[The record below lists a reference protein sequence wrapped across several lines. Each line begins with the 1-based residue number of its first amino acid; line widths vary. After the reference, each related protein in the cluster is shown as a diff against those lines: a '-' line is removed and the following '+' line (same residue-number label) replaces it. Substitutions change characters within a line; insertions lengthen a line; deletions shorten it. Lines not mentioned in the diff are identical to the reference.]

1 MPIGRASLAG
11 VANGAVGAVSENG
24 RRQSMIRLLYAL
36 LMTLVQPLLWLKLH
50 QRGRREPGYLKAIGE
65 RFGRYPPADQ
75 PASAASVDWV
85 WLHAVSLGETRAAA
99 VLLDELRQ
107 QAPQLRLLLT
117 HGTATGR
124 AEGRALLRE
133 GDIQVWQPWDAPGP
147 VNRFLDHFQPRVGV
161 LIETEVWPSLT
172 AACQK
177 RDLPLLMVN
186 ARLSEKSLFKA
197 QRVAWL
203 ARPAYRALS
212 AVYAQT
218 YADAQR
224 LRQLEANVQG
234 VFGNVKFD
242 AQPSPGLLLQGQ
254 QWRAAWNAKQARSK
268 RSKRSKPIIL
278 FASSREGEEALLLA
292 CLSALPMAQR
302 QAVQWL
308 IVPRHPQRFD
318 DVAALVQAQGFS
330 VSRRSDWGSNGP
342 VDLIGDATDA
352 APVVWLGDSLGEM
365 PLYYALSEVALLGG
379 SFLPFGGQ
387 NLIEAAACGCPVVM
401 GPHTFNFADAA
412 ANSASA
418 GAAFAVADI
427 PAAVTQAVDLLSE
440 EKQLTLA
447 RLAASTFVMQHR
459 GAAQKTAAV
468 VARLV

>member
-1 MPIGRASLAG
+1 
-11 VANGAVGAVSENG
+11 
-24 RRQSMIRLLYAL
+24 MIRLLYSL
-36 LMTLVQPLLWLKLH
+36 LMTLAQPLVWLKLH
-50 QRGRREPGYLKAIGE
+50 QRGRREPGYLEAIGE
-65 RFGRYPPADQ
+65 RFGRYSSRGSSRNYSANPPAFAAFS
-75 PASAASVDWV
+75 PSAAAVDWV
-85 WLHAVSLGETRAAA
+85 WIHAVSLGETRAAA
-99 VLLDELRQ
+99 VLLAELRL

-147 VNRFLDHFQPRVGV
+147 VNRFLNHFQPRVGV

-172 AACQK
+172 VACQK
-177 RDLPLLMVN
+177 RELPLLMVN

-203 ARPAYRALS
+203 SRPTYRALS

-224 LRQLEANVQG
+224 LRQLGANVQG

-242 AQPSPGLLLQGQ
+242 AQPSPSLLLQGK
-254 QWRAAWNAKQARSK
+254 QWRAAWNAKQALT
-268 RSKRSKPIIL
+268 KPIVL
-278 FASSREGEEALLLA
+278 FASSREGEEALLLDYL
-292 CLSALPMAQR
+292 CTLPLAQR
-302 QAVQWL
+302 RAVQWL

-318 DVAALVQAQGFS
+318 AVAALIKAQGFNI
-330 VSRRSDWGSNGP
+330 SRRSVWGSNGP
-342 VDLIGDATDA
+342 VDLLADDSNAINAANATGVSDM
-352 APVVWLGDSLGEM
+352 APVLWLGDSLGEM
-365 PLYYALSEVALLGG
+365 PLYFALSDVALLGG

-401 GPHTFNFADAA
+401 GPHTFNFAEAA

-427 PAAVTQAVDLLSE
+427 PDAVVLAVDLLYK
-440 EKQLTLA
+440 EKQLTNA
-447 RLAASTFVMQHR
+447 RLAASAFLMQHK